1 MKKIFPGLLLVLFS
15 LFVNLSAQ
23 ETVMTPEGIL
33 YPGDYTGV
41 EWLID
46 IPDQESLVKSWW
58 EDSRSTSQNYALEDS
73 EVEDEES
80 ILDDEESILDDEES
94 ILDDEESAA
103 IAEETQTPEES
114 TDNSTKEPVSEP
126 QKDELKEFLSHQ
138 GITLDSFTDYYL
150 YYSSYKNAAWEN
162 YYKELLDLEYGE
174 IFNQGAKITKEEAL
188 EVEKQADPLNKNNSL
203 LDTAKAVT
211 ASYITGSNVYKKFL
225 SPEIK
230 PTAKKSLFED
240 GDKIK
245 AFSSYTNIQSVTL
258 NDSIYLNDK
267 DESTKLYGVVAVV
280 HYENQE
286 GQEETEISIFWF
298 KKTDKGYRL
307 IKVLNG
313 MKEFLFFAMQ
323 ASQS

>member
-1 MKKIFPGLLLVLFS
+1 MAEENEKKPE
-15 LFVNLSAQ
+15 FVVHKKEQEPSSAKAAGKSGASAEKKRVIVVKKKAPQAAAPAKTPADSQKKVVVKSAAKVEPKKDTASDSAAPKKVENKKTTFELNPSRPNVKAGNLSDK
-23 ETVMTPEGIL
+23 G
-33 YPGDYTGV
+33 
-41 EWLID
+41 
-46 IPDQESLVKSWW
+46 
-58 EDSRSTSQNYALEDS
+58 RQNS
-73 EVEDEES
+73 
-80 ILDDEESILDDEES
+80 
-94 ILDDEESAA
+94 
-103 IAEETQTPEES
+103 
-114 TDNSTKEPVSEP
+114 K
-126 QKDELKEFLSHQ
+126 
-138 GITLDSFTDYYL
+138 G
-150 YYSSYKNAAWEN
+150 
-162 YYKELLDLEYGE
+162 
-174 IFNQGAKITKEEAL
+174 FNQNRNGSNGKTF
-188 EVEKQADPLNKNNSL
+188 NR
-203 LDTAKAVT
+203 
-211 ASYITGSNVYKKFL
+211 SYITGSNVYKKFL

>member
-15 LFVNLSAQ
+15 LFINLSAQ

-58 EDSRSTSQNYALEDS
+58 EDSKSISQNYALEDS
-73 EVEDEES
+73 EVEEES
-80 ILDDEESILDDEES
+80 ILDDEEN
-94 ILDDEESAA
+94 AA

-114 TDNSTKEPVSEP
+114 TDNSTQAPVSEP

-174 IFNQGAKITKEEAL
+174 IFNQGAEITKEEAP
-188 EVEKQADPLNKNNSL
+188 EVEKQADPLNKDNSL

-313 MKEFLFFAMQ
+313 MKKFLFFAMQ

>member
-58 EDSRSTSQNYALEDS
+58 EDSKSTSQNYALEDS
-73 EVEDEES
+73 ELE
-80 ILDDEESILDDEES
+80 DEES

-114 TDNSTKEPVSEP
+114 TENSTEAPASEP
-126 QKDELKEFLSHQ
+126 QRDELKEFLSHQ

-150 YYSSYKNAAWEN
+150 YYSSYKNAAWEK

-174 IFNQGAKITKEEAL
+174 IFNQGAKITKEEAP
-188 EVEKQADPLNKNNSL
+188 EVEKQADPLNKDNSL

-240 GDKIK
+240 GEKLK

>member
-1 MKKIFPGLLLVLFS
+1 MKKIFPGILLVLFS

-58 EDSRSTSQNYALEDS
+58 EDSKSTSQNYALDDS
-73 EVEDEES
+73 ELE
-80 ILDDEESILDDEES
+80 DEES

-103 IAEETQTPEES
+103 IAEETQTPKAAE
-114 TDNSTKEPVSEP
+114 NSTEAPASEP

-174 IFNQGAKITKEEAL
+174 IFNQGAKITQEEAA
-188 EVEKQADPLNKNNSL
+188 EVEKQADPLNKDNSL

-280 HYENQE
+280 HYENQD
-286 GQEETEISIFWF
+286 GQDETEISIFWF

>member
-58 EDSRSTSQNYALEDS
+58 EDSKSTSQNYALEDS
-73 EVEDEES
+73 ELEDEENV
-80 ILDDEESILDDEES
+80 
-94 ILDDEESAA
+94 LDDEESAA

-114 TDNSTKEPVSEP
+114 TDNSTKAPALES
-126 QKDELKEFLSHQ
+126 QKDELKEFLNHQ

-174 IFNQGAKITKEEAL
+174 IFNQGAKITKEEAP
-188 EVEKQADPLNKNNSL
+188 EVEKQADPLNKDNSL

-245 AFSSYTNIQSVTL
+245 VFSSYTNIQSVTL

-286 GQEETEISIFWF
+286 GQDETEISIFWF